1 MRDRLSVE
9 PLTAIVALLR
19 ARTVLSKVVSGAGRW
34 AVRYAKFG
42 HPSFCLMLTGSCWLR
57 VEGATTTSLEPG
69 DFVLLPETP
78 GFSLASDRKALG
90 NPSVV
95 AAEPGSTRER
105 RHGDPMGEA
114 TMRMLGGY
122 FECDPTNAALL
133 LGLLP
138 PVVHVQASDSGAD
151 RLAWIVRA
159 IRDETSAQQPGGEP
173 ILVRLVE
180 IMLIE
185 ALRWRPVGAS
195 AHLTGLLA
203 GLADPR
209 LSIALRLLH
218 EGVPHRWTVADLAR
232 QAGMSRAAFAARFS
246 RTLGMPPMDYL
257 LRWRMALAK
266 DLLRHDGLSLAEVAD
281 AIGYQSASAFSTAFS
296 RCVGQAPST
305 FARENRVRDRPAR
318 PGTDSTLLASGSG
331 SR

>member
-1 MRDRLSVE
+1 VTRL
-9 PLTAIVALLR
+9 
-19 ARTVLSKVVSGAGRW
+19 ARRRCRCW
-34 AVRYAKFG
+34 AANF
-42 HPSFCLMLTGSCWLR
+42 
-57 VEGATTTSLEPG
+57 A
-69 DFVLLPETP
+69 
-78 GFSLASDRKALG
+78 
-90 NPSVV
+90 
-95 AAEPGSTRER
+95 
-105 RHGDPMGEA
+105 
-114 TMRMLGGY
+114 
-122 FECDPTNAALL
+122 CDPTNAALL
-133 LGLLP
+133 LSLLP

-159 IRDETSAQQPGGEP
+159 IRDETSAQRPGGEP

-185 ALRWRPVGAS
+185 ALRWRPVSAS
-195 AHLTGLLA
+195 AQLTGLLA

-209 LSIALRLLH
+209 LSIALRMLH
-218 EGVPHRWTVADLAR
+218 EGVPHRWTIADLAR
-232 QAGMSRAAFAARFS
+232 RAGMSRAAFAARFS

-305 FARENRVRDRPAR
+305 LARENRVRSRQAR
-318 PGTDSTLLASGSG
+318 PGTGSTLVANAVEA
-331 SR
+331 R

>member
-1 MRDRLSVE
+1 
-9 PLTAIVALLR
+9 
-19 ARTVLSKVVSGAGRW
+19 
-34 AVRYAKFG
+34 
-42 HPSFCLMLTGSCWLR
+42 MLTGSCWLR
-57 VEGATTTSLEPG
+57 VDGATTMALEPG
-69 DFVLLPETP
+69 DFVLLPATP
-78 GFSLASDRKALG
+78 GFSLASDRDALG
-90 NPSVV
+90 NAHVV

-105 RHGDPMGEA
+105 RHGDAGGEA
-114 TMRMLGGY
+114 TMRMLGGH
-122 FECDPTNAALL
+122 FVCDPTNAGLL
-133 LGLLP
+133 LSLLP
-138 PVVHVQASDSGAD
+138 TVVHVQASDGGAD

-159 IRDETSAQQPGGEP
+159 IRDETSAQRPGGEP

-185 ALRWRPVGAS
+185 ALRWRPVTAS
-195 AHLTGLLA
+195 AQLTGLLA

-218 EGVPHRWTVADLAR
+218 EGVPHRWTVAGLAR
-232 QAGMSRAAFAARFS
+232 NAGMSRAAFAARFS
-246 RTLGMPPMDYL
+246 RILGMPPMDYL

-305 FARENRVRDRPAR
+305 FARANRVRPRQAR
-318 PGTDSTLLASGSG
+318 PGTGSTLLASAVSA
-331 SR
+331 R